1 MNSILL
7 VGIGGFFG
15 AVARYLLGKYVGR
28 LWKGDFPLG
37 TFIINVIG
45 SFLLGLTFFHPVLS
59 KALGREISLGLGIGF
74 LGAFTTFSTMEYET
88 LQLLEKRKTAIA
100 VIYVA
105 ASFIIGITAAWA
117 ATH

>member
-7 VGIGGFFG
+7 VGAGGFLG
-15 AVARYLLGKYVGR
+15 AVARYLLGKYIYR

-37 TFIINVIG
+37 TFIINIIG
-45 SFLLGLTFFHPVLS
+45 SFLLGLVVFHPFLVRSLS
-59 KALGREISLGLGIGF
+59 KEISLGIGIGF

-88 LQLLEKRKTAIA
+88 LQLLERRNTVTA

-105 ASFIIGITAAWA
+105 LSFFIGIAAAWVA
-117 ATH
+117 R